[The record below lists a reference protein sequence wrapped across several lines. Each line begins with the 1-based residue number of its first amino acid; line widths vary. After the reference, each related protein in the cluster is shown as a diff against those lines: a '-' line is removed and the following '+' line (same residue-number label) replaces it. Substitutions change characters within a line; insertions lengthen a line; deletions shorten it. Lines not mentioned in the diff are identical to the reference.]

1 MMARGAL
8 AAPAATEITVRVQA
22 PDAGMGSDDP
32 RLVQSREI
40 AARFQKEL
48 SGRLMKAMSVG
59 GPVKAIEVCNDDA
72 PLIAAQ
78 LSQETGAGVARTALK
93 VRNPA
98 NAADARARAV
108 LEEFQRAVQAGS
120 PATERF
126 DAAPDGSA
134 RYMKAILTQ
143 PMCLA
148 CHGAD
153 LAPEVT
159 AALAA
164 YYPADQAT
172 GFAVGDLRGAFVV
185 EWPSREKAEHE
196 P

>member
-1 MMARGAL
+1 MRSIVILLILAL
-8 AAPAATEITVRVQA
+8 V
-22 PDAGMGSDDP
+22 PDAGTGSDDL

-48 SGRLMKAMSVG
+48 SGRLMEAMSGG
-59 GPVKAIEVCNDDA
+59 GPVQAIEVCQRDA

-78 LSQETGAGVARTALK
+78 LSRETGAGVGRTALR

-98 NAADARARAV
+98 NAADSGERAV
-108 LEEFQRAVQAGS
+108 LEEFQRAVRAGA
-120 PATERF
+120 PAPERF
-126 DAAPDGSA
+126 DAAPDGTA

-148 CHGAD
+148 CHGPT
-153 LAPEVT
+153 LAPEVK
-159 AALAA
+159 AALATH
-164 YYPADQAT
+164 YPSDQAT

-185 EWPSREKAEHE
+185 EWPRPMEGNRQ

>member
-1 MMARGAL
+1 MRSMVILLVL
-8 AAPAATEITVRVQA
+8 AVA

-48 SGRLMKAMSVG
+48 SGRLMEAMSVG
-59 GPVKAIEVCNDDA
+59 GPVKAIEVCNEDA

-78 LSQETGAGVARTALK
+78 LSRETGANVGRTALR

-98 NAADARARAV
+98 NAPDALERAV
-108 LEEFQRAVQAGS
+108 LEEFQRTVQAGS
-120 PATERF
+120 PTPERF

-148 CHGAD
+148 CHGPS
-153 LAPEVT
+153 LAPEVK
-159 AALAA
+159 AALATH
-164 YYPADQAT
+164 YPSDQAT
-172 GFAVGDLRGAFVV
+172 GFAAGDLRGAFVV
-185 EWPSREKAEHE
+185 EWPRPIKEVRQ